1 MSIVNITRKDICYIL
16 AIIIIIAIFY
26 AIFKQIEHYQASSD
40 PILYKLS
47 NKFEK
52 FFNGDKEK
60 YWTGYLEPLNR
71 RDIMKEIN
79 LYKGEKS
86 YTINKEKV
94 HLCLK
99 DENGKYYDENLL
111 TYVLAHELAHVIC
124 HNVGHTPE
132 WNAIFEQML
141 VELTDEGLY
150 DPSQGVDPTYC
161 EHGDYS

>member
-1 MSIVNITRKDICYIL
+1 MSKENNEIKYFCYGLSIFILIIVAYS
-16 AIIIIIAIFY
+16 
-26 AIFKQIEHYQASSD
+26 IFKQVENYQASSD

-47 NKFEK
+47 DKFEK

-60 YWTGYLEPLNR
+60 YWTGFLEPLNR

-99 DENGKYYDENLL
+99 DENGDYYDENLL

-124 HNVGHTPE
+124 SNIGHTPE

-161 EHGDYS
+161 EKGDYS

>member
-1 MSIVNITRKDICYIL
+1 MKDQQTIKYFCYAL
-16 AIIIIIAIFY
+16 AIFIVIIVSYFVY
-26 AIFKQIEHYQASSD
+26 RQVEHYKRQDD
-40 PILYKLS
+40 PVLLNLKD
-47 NKFEK
+47 KFEK
-52 FFNGDKEK
+52 FFSGNGKEK
-60 YWTGYLEPLNR
+60 YWTGELEPLNN

-99 DENGKYYDENLL
+99 NEKGDYYDENLL

-124 HNVGHTPE
+124 HNIGHTPE
-132 WNAIFEQML
+132 FHDIFEQLL
-141 VELTDEGLY
+141 VELTDEGFY

-161 EHGDYS
+161 EHGDNS